1 MPMTTWE
8 IAMALPRN
16 FKLTA
21 DKRTRLGSQLLRLAK
36 RYDRALTERLAR
48 WNLSP
53 THYEMLKV
61 LYAAPDY
68 SLTHSQLAEAMGITL
83 PSITLA
89 VKKLSALRLV
99 GHQRGEDRRSRIVSL
114 SVKGAESLSVLYES
128 YEGFAE
134 DLFSAISDKSAT
146 QVESAITKLLSR
158 LSAMEETRQTSA
170 A

>member
-1 MPMTTWE
+1 
-8 IAMALPRN
+8 MALPRN

-36 RYDRALTERLAR
+36 RYERALTERLAR
-48 WNLSP
+48 WKLSP
-53 THYEMLKV
+53 THYEILKV

-68 SLTHSQLAEAMGITL
+68 SLTHTQLADAMGITL

-114 SVKGAESLSVLYES
+114 SVKGAETLSILYET

-134 DLFSAISDKSAT
+134 DLFSVIPNASA
-146 QVESAITKLLSR
+146 ESVQKTIAKLLSR
-158 LSAMEETRQTSA
+158 LSALEESRQASA